1 MVKLIKLFTILCMCL
16 PTHLRKAHAK
26 PHSQRPQ
33 SNMSYKAGQVMKIM
47 IFAHQEGLLDLSAV
61 FSRANRAALKKAQVS
76 PR

>member
-1 MVKLIKLFTILCMCL
+1 MCL

-47 IFAHQEGLLDLSAV
+47 ISPRWEGLPYFSAACPP
-61 FSRANRAALKKAQVS
+61 SSGKHMQSLIAEDIPNS
-76 PR
+76 I